1 LLFLKN
7 MYVKSKKSLGQNFL
21 IDNNILKKIVDVGK
35 ISKIDSVIEIGPGTG
50 NLTNY
55 IIDSQ
60 PKDITVVEKD
70 SNLVKIL
77 KNKFNNKINIIN
89 DDVLELD
96 ENFYKKKF
104 TVFGN
109 LPYNISTQI
118 LANWCL
124 NNNLR
129 FKRLIL
135 MFQKE
140 VADRIIAKVNTKEY
154 SRITILANWKF
165 DIKKIFDVSPNCFFP
180 RPKIES
186 TLLEFLPKTDYIKIR
201 NPKYLEKITKIFF
214 SQRRKM
220 IKKNFM
226 KLFKDSNYMSKKLKI
241 QLSDRPQNLS
251 TDKFLMIIKEYE
263 NSLR

>member
-1 LLFLKN
+1 MF
-7 MYVKSKKSLGQNFL
+7 VKSKKSLGQNFL
-21 IDNNILKKIVDVGK
+21 VDNNILKKIVDAGK
-35 ISKIDSVIEIGPGTG
+35 ISKLDSVIEIGPGTG

>member
-1 LLFLKN
+1 

-21 IDNNILKKIVDVGK
+21 VDNNILKKIVDVGK

-201 NPKYLEKITKIFF
+201 NPKYLEKITKFF
-214 SQRRKM
+214 
-220 IKKNFM
+220 
-226 KLFKDSNYMSKKLKI
+226 
-241 QLSDRPQNLS
+241 
-251 TDKFLMIIKEYE
+251 
-263 NSLR
+263 

>member
-1 LLFLKN
+1 MF
-7 MYVKSKKSLGQNFL
+7 VKSKKSLGQNFL
-21 IDNNILKKIVDVGK
+21 VDNNILKKIVDAGK
-35 ISKIDSVIEIGPGTG
+35 ISKLDSVIEIGPGTG

-124 NNNLR
+124 NNDLR

-140 VADRIIAKVNTKEY
+140 VANRIIAKVNTKEY

-165 DIKKIFDVSPNCFFP
+165 NIKKIFDVSPNCFFP

-201 NPKYLEKITKIFF
+201 NPKYLEKITKVFF

-220 IKKNFM
+220 IKKNFR
-226 KLFKDSNYMSKKLKI
+226 KLFKDSNYMSKKLEI

>member
-1 LLFLKN
+1 

-21 IDNNILKKIVDVGK
+21 VDNNILKKIVDVGK

-263 NSLR
+263 NSLQ

>member
-1 LLFLKN
+1 
-7 MYVKSKKSLGQNFL
+7 M
-21 IDNNILKKIVDVGK
+21 
-35 ISKIDSVIEIGPGTG
+35 
-50 NLTNY
+50 
-55 IIDSQ
+55 
-60 PKDITVVEKD
+60 VEKD

-135 MFQKE
+135 MFQK
-140 VADRIIAKVNTKEY
+140 
-154 SRITILANWKF
+154 S
-165 DIKKIFDVSPNCFFP
+165 SG
-180 RPKIES
+180 S
-186 TLLEFLPKTDYIKIR
+186 DYCK
-201 NPKYLEKITKIFF
+201 
-214 SQRRKM
+214 S
-220 IKKNFM
+220 
-226 KLFKDSNYMSKKLKI
+226 
-241 QLSDRPQNLS
+241 
-251 TDKFLMIIKEYE
+251 
-263 NSLR
+263 

>member
-1 LLFLKN
+1 MF
-7 MYVKSKKSLGQNFL
+7 VKSKKSLGQNFL
-21 IDNNILKKIVDVGK
+21 VDKNILKKIVDAGK
-35 ISKIDSVIEIGPGTG
+35 ISKLDSVFEIGPGTG

-77 KNKFNNKINIIN
+77 KNKFNNKIKIIN

-124 NNNLR
+124 NNDLR
-129 FKRLIL
+129 FNRLIL

>member
-1 LLFLKN
+1 MF
-7 MYVKSKKSLGQNFL
+7 VKSKKSLGQNFL
-21 IDNNILKKIVDVGK
+21 VDKNILKKIVDAGK
-35 ISKIDSVIEIGPGTG
+35 ISKLDSVFEIGPGTG

-77 KNKFNNKINIIN
+77 KNKFNNKIKIIN

-201 NPKYLEKITKIFF
+201 NPKYLEKITKVFF

-220 IKKNFM
+220 IKKNFR
-226 KLFKDSNYMSKKLKI
+226 KLFKDSNYMSKKLEI

>member
-1 LLFLKN
+1 MF
-7 MYVKSKKSLGQNFL
+7 VKSKKSLGQNFL
-21 IDNNILKKIVDVGK
+21 VDKNILKKIVDAGK
-35 ISKIDSVIEIGPGTG
+35 ISKLDSVFEIGPGTG

-77 KNKFNNKINIIN
+77 KNKFNNKIKIIN

-165 DIKKIFDVSPNCFFP
+165 NIKKIFDVSPNCFFP

>member
-1 LLFLKN
+1 

-21 IDNNILKKIVDVGK
+21 VDNNILKKIVDVGK

-109 LPYNISTQI
+109 
-118 LANWCL
+118 
-124 NNNLR
+124 
-129 FKRLIL
+129 
-135 MFQKE
+135 
-140 VADRIIAKVNTKEY
+140 
-154 SRITILANWKF
+154 
-165 DIKKIFDVSPNCFFP
+165 
-180 RPKIES
+180 
-186 TLLEFLPKTDYIKIR
+186 
-201 NPKYLEKITKIFF
+201 
-214 SQRRKM
+214 
-220 IKKNFM
+220 
-226 KLFKDSNYMSKKLKI
+226 
-241 QLSDRPQNLS
+241 
-251 TDKFLMIIKEYE
+251 
-263 NSLR
+263 